1 MEDRARQPENVLEFR
16 LPDLG
21 EGLADA
27 ELVSWS
33 VGVGD
38 EVQLNQTIAEVE
50 TAKAVV
56 ALPSPFA
63 GQVVELLAQPGETVL
78 VGAPLIRVQS
88 DEAPAG
94 PSSAKNGSDVA
105 SDAPGAGRT
114 AVLVGYGPE
123 GETASRRRRPAAS
136 VVRESDSSRQPEPAT
151 GEGRTAHRSDGA
163 EQGESP
169 AAQAGSAAV
178 QAESPAAQSISPAAQ
193 AVSPAVQAVSSAAQA
208 ESSATQF
215 ESPAVHSDPAG
226 DTTTAPSNTEYE
238 AVEHFS
244 RNLRPP
250 LTTTRAAAT
259 PAARRLARELG
270 IDLWFVAGSG
280 PDGAVTVEDVRGAVP
295 VSQPRTSASQSQAA
309 PAATAPAVTDPDA
322 GVIRPASREDRTPI
336 SGVRKRTAAA
346 MLASARTIPQAS
358 TFVTIDCTASMELLD
373 HLRST
378 KSFAGLTLTPLALV
392 AKSALA
398 ALAEFPEI
406 NTYWDEA
413 NQEIVTKHYVNL
425 GFAVATDR
433 GLLVPN
439 LKDAQS
445 LSLRDLTRELGWLAE
460 TARSGAAS
468 PTDLRGGT
476 FTITNVG
483 VFGVDTGV
491 PLVNPGEAAIL
502 CLGAIRK
509 RPWVFRDELAIR
521 WVTTLGISFDH
532 RMIDGELASR
542 FLATTATLLEDPLT
556 LLSRI

>member
-1 MEDRARQPENVLEFR
+1 MEDRADEPDSGNVLEFR

-38 EVQLNQTIAEVE
+38 DVALNQTIAEVE

-63 GQVVELLAQPGETVL
+63 GRVVELLAEPGETVL
-78 VGAPLIRVQS
+78 VGAPLIRIQS
-88 DEAPAG
+88 DQQPAQD
-94 PSSAKNGSDVA
+94 SAAGETNN
-105 SDAPGAGRT
+105 GRT

-123 GETASRRRRPAAS
+123 GETVSRRRRPAAAANPTPPQGGDTP
-136 VVRESDSSRQPEPAT
+136 DSIPE
-151 GEGRTAHRSDGA
+151 
-163 EQGESP
+163 QP
-169 AAQAGSAAV
+169 AAQL
-178 QAESPAAQSISPAAQ
+178 
-193 AVSPAVQAVSSAAQA
+193 VSSSDTDQ
-208 ESSATQF
+208 SGGSRSA
-215 ESPAVHSDPAG
+215 G
-226 DTTTAPSNTEYE
+226 
-238 AVEHFS
+238 
-244 RNLRPP
+244 
-250 LTTTRAAAT
+250 RAAAT
-259 PAARRLARELG
+259 PAARRLAREIG

-280 PDGAVTVEDVRGAVP
+280 PGGAVTVDDVRGAVP
-295 VSQPRTSASQSQAA
+295 VSQPRPVA
-309 PAATAPAVTDPDA
+309 PRPEPAAVTDPHA
-322 GVIRPASREDRTPI
+322 EVSRPPGREERVPI
-336 SGVRKRTAAA
+336 TGVRKRTAAA

-358 TFVTIDCTASMELLD
+358 TFVTLDCTASVELLD

-378 KSFAGLTLTPLALV
+378 KPFAGLTLTPLALV

-398 ALAEFPEI
+398 ALTEFPGI
-406 NTYWDEA
+406 NTCWDEA

-425 GFAVATDR
+425 GIAVATDR

-439 LKDAQS
+439 IKEAQS
-445 LSLRDLTRELGWLAE
+445 LSLRDLTREIGWLAE
-460 TARSGAAS
+460 TARSGGAS

-502 CLGAIRK
+502 CLGSIRK
-509 RPWVFRDELAIR
+509 RPWVFRDELAVR

-542 FLATTATLLEDPLT
+542 FLSTTAALLEDPLT